1 MKPPHTVKIGVAAVL
16 TVIVVGCAAF
26 FMGFDLE
33 PSTVEPNSLAPATL
47 WQRMCRAAGVVT
59 IKDGGSGGRSALPGY
74 TQVVVPR
81 SALTAGTAEQ
91 LGRGATLALRCSP
104 CHGAQGLSGANA
116 PNLAGQYA
124 EVVYK
129 QLLDYK
135 SGARVDAV
143 MGAMVAA
150 LSEQN
155 MLDLAHYY
163 AFLPRTER
171 DHPLAGA
178 PALVRVGDPMRSI
191 APCASCHGR
200 TDGKVGAP
208 ALDGEPRIYLQT
220 QLTAFA
226 GGLRRNDANAVMR
239 GEARLLTA
247 AEITAVT
254 DHYAGSAR

>member
-1 MKPPHTVKIGVAAVL
+1 MKPLKPRQIGVASVL
-16 TVIVVGCAAF
+16 TVTVVACAAF
-26 FMGFDLE
+26 YLGFDAL
-33 PSTVEPNSLAPATL
+33 PAALGPATL

-59 IKDGGSGGRSALPGY
+59 TRAADSGLRSALPGY
-74 TQVVVPR
+74 TQVVVPL
-81 SALTAGTAEQ
+81 AAIAAGSSIEI
-91 LGRGATLALRCSP
+91 GRGATLALRCTA

-116 PNLAGQYA
+116 PNLAGQYS

-135 SGARVDAV
+135 SGARTDAV
-143 MGAMVAA
+143 MGAMVAS

-155 MLDLAHYY
+155 MLDLSHYY

-171 DHPLAGA
+171 DHSLAGA
-178 PALVRVGDPMRSI
+178 PSLVRVGDPMRSI

-200 TDGKVGAP
+200 KDGKAGAP
-208 ALDGEPRIYLQT
+208 ALDGEPRIYLEA

-239 GEARLLTA
+239 GQARLLTA

-254 DHYAGSAR
+254 DHYAGSSP

>member
-1 MKPPHTVKIGVAAVL
+1 
-16 TVIVVGCAAF
+16 
-26 FMGFDLE
+26 
-33 PSTVEPNSLAPATL
+33 
-47 WQRMCRAAGVVT
+47 VVT
-59 IKDGGSGGRSALPGY
+59 IKDWDSGRGIALPGY

-81 SALTAGTAEQ
+81 AAVTAGTADEI
-91 LGRGATLALRCSP
+91 GRGATLALRCTA
-104 CHGAQGLSGANA
+104 CHGAQGLSGADA
-116 PNLAGQYA
+116 PNLAGQYS
-124 EVVYK
+124 EVTYK
-129 QLLDYK
+129 QLLDFK

-163 AFLPRTER
+163 AYLPPPEADRR
-171 DHPLAGA
+171 LAGA

-200 TDGKVGAP
+200 KDGKAGAP
-208 ALDGEPRIYLQT
+208 DLDGEPRSYLQG

-226 GGLRRNDANAVMR
+226 GGRRRNDANAVMR

-254 DHYAGSAR
+254 DHYAGSSH